1 MRRFRYGAIL
11 SERPAV
17 TAGDAVIVLGLAAI
31 LYAGARLAFHAPKVI
46 AGPAISLSPWVLPWY
61 ATLSAARMGA
71 AYILGYAAF
80 YNRTARAVLMPA
92 LDVLQS
98 VPNLSFLPRRRR
110 SQPSRRRSS
119 SSSPPRRET

>member
-71 AYILGYAAF
+71 AYILSLLFSLSYGYAAF

-92 LDVLQS
+92 SDVLHS
-98 VPNLSFLPRRRR
+98 GP
-110 SQPSRRRSS
+110 
-119 SSSPPRRET
+119 SPPSL